1 MARFLILIA
10 IVAGV
15 ALWLLK
21 GRKRVEPP
29 RNPGAANTKAG
40 REPAPPRWSPV
51 RIAACTCRGPTRA
64 TTPKACRTAVN
75 RIAWPD
81 RAALERRPSPCRSR
95 TAWLRAD
102 AMNG

>member
-40 REPAPPRWSPV
+40 REPGATAMVACAHCGVHLPRPDASYDAEGLPYCGEPHRV
-51 RIAACTCRGPTRA
+51 AGP
-64 TTPKACRTAVN
+64 
-75 RIAWPD
+75 
-81 RAALERRPSPCRSR
+81 RRS
-95 TAWLRAD
+95 
-102 AMNG
+102 